1 MCVTRWAARSPRTA
15 SSSCLNCNSS
25 FPQRIRRIAL
35 AHVKSNGKVGWGTA
49 HARTHSSPWVGW
61 VPWGSRASCRCA
73 RLGHRAE
80 SYLCVGGS
88 SGFSTPCKFLCQPR
102 QATTRNSLLRN
113 EQHPSVALLI
123 LTSFLVYGLAYF
135 QRPDPVQPPLCSIH
149 LIITRCVCPCPL
161 TPQGG
166 ELLSGPLFD
175 RPSPICPTADLPEC
189 LW

>member
-1 MCVTRWAARSPRTA
+1 M
-15 SSSCLNCNSS
+15 
-25 FPQRIRRIAL
+25 
-35 AHVKSNGKVGWGTA
+35 GKLGGGTA

-135 QRPDPVQPPLCSIH
+135 QRSDPVQPPLCSIH